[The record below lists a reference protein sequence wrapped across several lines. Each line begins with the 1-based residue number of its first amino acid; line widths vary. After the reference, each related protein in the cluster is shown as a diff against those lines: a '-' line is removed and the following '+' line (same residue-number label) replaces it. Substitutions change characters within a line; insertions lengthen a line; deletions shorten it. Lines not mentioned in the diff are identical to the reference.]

1 MIGEA
6 LKCIRKQVLI
16 CLQLTQKYLLA
27 QHLICFQLAQKYL
40 LGQHLYFDEM
50 MRLQRE
56 SGCTEQPVVLVCGS
70 GRSRAFGG
78 RDKSKRTNRDEGW
91 GFYLNLDENRNS

>member
-6 LKCIRKQVLI
+6 LKCIQKQVLI

-27 QHLICFQLAQKYL
+27 QHLN
-40 LGQHLYFDEM
+40 FDEM

-78 RDKSKRTNRDEGW
+78 RVKSKRTYGDEGW